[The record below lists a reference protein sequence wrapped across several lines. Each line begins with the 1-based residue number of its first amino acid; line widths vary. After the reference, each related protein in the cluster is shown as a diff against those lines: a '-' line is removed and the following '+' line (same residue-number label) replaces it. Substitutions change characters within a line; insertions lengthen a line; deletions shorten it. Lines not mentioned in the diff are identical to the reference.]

1 MELSRD
7 TAELWASWFRAL
19 GDPSR
24 VQMLQL
30 LASQKR
36 PLAIGEI
43 VDALGLAQST
53 VSHHCDI
60 LESVGFVSCSR
71 EGTST
76 KCEINVRCLEMFPT
90 AADVIMGRAPVAED
104 MTNGCAPWVTVAGS
118 KPRARSNIRRSPR
131 ARNSSRL

>member
-19 GDPSR
+19 GDPTR

-43 VDALGLAQST
+43 VDTLGLAQST
-53 VSHHCDI
+53 ISHHCDI
-60 LESVGFVSCSR
+60 LEAVGFVSCSR

-90 AADVIMGRAPVAED
+90 ASDVIMGRAPAAED
-104 MTNGCAPWVTVAGS
+104 MTYGCAPWITAAES
-118 KPRARSNIRRSPR
+118 TARARSSTRRTPR
-131 ARNSSRL
+131 ARNSGRI

>member
-1 MELSRD
+1 MNLSREA
-7 TAELWASWFRAL
+7 AELWASWFRAL

-43 VDALGLAQST
+43 ADTLGLAQST

-60 LESVGFVSCSR
+60 LETAGFVSCSR
-71 EGTST
+71 VGTST

-90 AADVIMGRAPVAED
+90 AADVIMGRAPAGED
-104 MTNGCAPWVTVAGS
+104 MTNGCAPWVTAVES
-118 KPRARSNIRRSPR
+118 KARARSSSGRRPR
-131 ARNSSRL
+131 VRRGR

>member
-1 MELSRD
+1 MKLSRD

-43 VDALGLAQST
+43 VETLGLAQST

-60 LESVGFVSCSR
+60 LETAGFISCSR

-76 KCEINVRCLEMFPT
+76 MCEINVRCLEMFPT
-90 AADVIMGRAPVAED
+90 AADVIMGRAPAAED
-104 MTNGCAPWVTVAGS
+104 MKNGCAPWVS
-118 KPRARSNIRRSPR
+118 PRSNRRR
-131 ARNSSRL
+131 GRVQAAAEDGG

>member
-1 MELSRD
+1 MKLSRD

-30 LASQKR
+30 LASEKR

-43 VDALGLAQST
+43 VETLGLAQST
-53 VSHHCDI
+53 VSHHCHI
-60 LESVGFVSCSR
+60 LEAVGFVSCSR

-76 KCEINVRCLEMFPT
+76 KCQINPRCLEMFPT
-90 AADVIMGRAPVAED
+90 ASDVVMGRAPSPQD
-104 MTNGCAPWVTVAGS
+104 MADGCAPWVSAAEPPRRTRSQLPARS
-118 KPRARSNIRRSPR
+118 RARRR
-131 ARNSSRL
+131 